1 MQEIKGPLS
10 EVRGQIAGLMV
21 MTLAI
26 LVLTLMSQVS
36 VDSNLMTTDAAIQ
49 TIGSSGDR
57 ARTNLELVVS
67 ACLSGSLTVEVKNT
81 GFASV
86 VDYAPM

>member
-1 MQEIKGPLS
+1 MGL
-10 EVRGQIAGLMV
+10 QIAGLMV
-21 MTLAI
+21 MTLVI

-57 ARTNLELVVS
+57 ARTNLELVVTS
-67 ACLSGSLTVEVKNT
+67 CGSDLTVEVKNT